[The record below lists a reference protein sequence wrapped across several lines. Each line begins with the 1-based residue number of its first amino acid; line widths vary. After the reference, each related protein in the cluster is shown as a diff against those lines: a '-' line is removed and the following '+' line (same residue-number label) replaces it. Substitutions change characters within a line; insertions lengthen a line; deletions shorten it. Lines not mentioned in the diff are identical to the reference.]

1 MFDLTGKR
9 FKFFL
14 ISGVVILIGII
25 SLATI
30 GLDMGIEFKSGSQL
44 QVGFDEQTVTQSQ
57 LRDELSNLGYANAI
71 VQSEIKL
78 AEKGDFFIRTREIT
92 DEEKVALVT
101 ALEERFGVLSVEGF
115 SHVAPEVAA
124 ETGRSAGYAV
134 VAAAVGILLYI
145 TWAFRRMPKPFHYG
159 TCGVLALI
167 HDVLVVIGV
176 FSLLGVVLH
185 WQINLMFITGILAV
199 IGYSIN
205 NTVVVFDRIRENQ
218 LRGVGTNF
226 EIVVNHSLVETLG
239 RSLNTSLTTLIVVL
253 ALLLFVGTAI
263 LNFAAVLLI
272 GIIAGT
278 YSSLFIAPMLLLVW
292 EKKEWRRFIP
302 WLPTKPL

>member
-78 AEKGDFFIRTREIT
+78 TEKGDFFIRTREIT

-167 HDVLVVIGV
+167 HDVLVVVGV

-218 LRGVGTNF
+218 MREISTNF
-226 EIVVNHSLVETLG
+226 ETVVNHSLVETLG
-239 RSLNTSLTTLIVVL
+239 RSLNTSLTTLIVVT

-278 YSSLFIAPMLLLVW
+278 YSSLFIAPLFLVVW

-302 WLPTKPL
+302 WLSAKS